1 MEQLGLIHYYYGN
14 GKGKTTAAMG
24 LALRALGRGMPVVVV
39 QFLKNGTS
47 GEMQALKNFPQ
58 ATLLAVENL
67 KGFVRSMT
75 LEQRRECAAVMEK
88 NLCLAEEL
96 CREGKC
102 RVLVLDEIESALH
115 AGMMD
120 REQFLSFLED
130 RPSGVEIVLTG
141 HRPDQDL
148 IDRADYVTHMMK
160 EKHPYDRGITARD
173 GVER

>member
-1 MEQLGLIHYYYGN
+1 MEQLGLIHYYYGD

-24 LALRALGRGMPVVVV
+24 LALRALGRGMPVAVV

-47 GEMQALKNFPQ
+47 GEMLALKKFPQ
-58 ATLLAVENL
+58 TTLLAVENL

-75 LEQRRECAAVMEK
+75 FEQRRECAAVMEK
-88 NLCLAEEL
+88 NLCLAEDL

-102 RVLVLDEIESALH
+102 QMLILDEIESALH
-115 AGMMD
+115 AGMID
-120 REQFLSFLED
+120 REQLLRFLDD

-141 HRPDQDL
+141 HHSDQDL
-148 IDRADYVTHMMK
+148 IDRADYVTHMIK